1 MNLPKPKT
9 VNVDLYVGG
18 LSKINNIDNPIKLS
32 ANESALGPSPKVLEL
47 LRNNVDL
54 KKYPDGN
61 SNELKETI
69 SKKFNLNIDQIII
82 GSGSDEII
90 SLICQ
95 SFLNEKDEVIVA
107 EESFLMYRIYSQLN
121 GANVK
126 FAKNINNKFSID
138 ETLKLL
144 SSKTKIVFIA
154 NPNNP
159 TGTYLNADELINLR
173 KKLPENILLMVDDAY
188 AEYVT
193 KKDYKNGLEL
203 FKDSKNTVI
212 CRTFS
217 KIFGLANL
225 RLGWGYGSK
234 EIIKAANTFKPPFNV
249 SGIAEKAG
257 SIALQDEDWINK
269 NIEHNEKWIKKMYEK
284 IIFKN
289 IKTNEPVAN
298 FLLLNFNNAKVNSEK
313 AFEIF
318 INNKILLRKMNA
330 YNIENSLRL
339 TVGTEEENNKFLD
352 ILENNF

>member
-1 MNLPKPKT
+1 MGILTIYFKKSGLLKCYPLLITLLPPK
-9 VNVDLYVGG
+9 
-18 LSKINNIDNPIKLS
+18 
-32 ANESALGPSPKVLEL
+32 
-47 LRNNVDL
+47 
-54 KKYPDGN
+54 
-61 SNELKETI
+61 
-69 SKKFNLNIDQIII
+69 
-82 GSGSDEII
+82 
-90 SLICQ
+90 
-95 SFLNEKDEVIVA
+95 
-107 EESFLMYRIYSQLN
+107 
-121 GANVK
+121 
-126 FAKNINNKFSID
+126 
-138 ETLKLL
+138 
-144 SSKTKIVFIA
+144 
-154 NPNNP
+154 
-159 TGTYLNADELINLR
+159 NADELINLR

-284 IIFKN
+284 IISKN